1 MKRHFSVI
9 LFSII
14 IVIILGS
21 FSGCSRAGLL
31 SITTNRDDKAFQ
43 KMLDAV
49 FAALDNG
56 DKDGLRNLFAVSASE
71 ANPGLDSQIEAF
83 LNVYSGPVEVEN
95 IQLLLYAGES
105 TDHGK
110 RRTELSDGGKDIV
123 IVAGGVRYYIRM
135 MMYSRDDFNND
146 NEGIHTL
153 EFATE
158 DAYKSR
164 YFVYHN
170 EGDDGPGF
178 YYQDSAEKRSDIRW
192 IEGRP
197 WKYTPFDRKLTAE
210 NLRAVVEKNDDFK
223 NFVAVV
229 GEPNCSWTVYEY
241 YYYELENGLFAVCK
255 VDGLITHI
263 RPDNDAGRVD
273 RPGTIVALYI
283 ADEEKNL
290 ETVWTPDDITKVL
303 GSYHYFLPNDRDLT
317 EDSFNSFI
325 SRSQSISRLRDE
337 IGLPDIDESRTY
349 YYKISGDR
357 YVQCRYRGD
366 DIEDMSVVDSEER
379 LYFIWKA
386 GE

>member
-1 MKRHFSVI
+1 MLSMTT
-9 LFSII
+9 
-14 IVIILGS
+14 
-21 FSGCSRAGLL
+21 SR
-31 SITTNRDDKAFQ
+31 DHKAFQ
-43 KMLDAV
+43 EKLDAV
-49 FAALDNG
+49 FAALDSG
-56 DKDGLRNLFAVSASE
+56 DKDGLKNLFAASAIK
-71 ANPGLDSQIEAF
+71 ANPDLGSQIEAF
-83 LNVYSGPVEVEN
+83 LKVYSGPMEVEN
-95 IQLLLYAGES
+95 IHLLLYTGES

-123 IVAGGVRYYIRM
+123 IAAGGVRYYIRM
-135 MMYSRDDFNND
+135 MMYSRDDFDKD

-158 DAYKSR
+158 DAYNSR

-170 EGDDGPGF
+170 EEDDGPGF

-192 IEGRP
+192 IEGRA
-197 WKYTPFDRKLTAE
+197 WKYTPYDRKLTADG
-210 NLRAVVEKNDDFK
+210 LRAVVEKDDDFN
-223 NFVAVV
+223 NFVAAI

-273 RPGTIVALYI
+273 RPNTIVALYI

-290 ETVWTPDDITKVL
+290 ETVWTPDDIAKVQ
-303 GSYHYFLPNDRDLT
+303 GSYHYFLPKGRDLT
-317 EDSFNSFI
+317 EDSFSSFI
-325 SRSQSISRLRDE
+325 SRSQSISRLQDE
-337 IGLPDIDESRTY
+337 IGLPDIEESWMY
-349 YYKISGDR
+349 YYKISDDR

-366 DIEDMSVVDSEER
+366 DIEEMSVVDSEER
-379 LYFIWKA
+379 LYVIWKA